1 MTEEAN
7 IETNVLGETDN
18 YIVWEAL
25 EPDGE
30 KTYHLELG
38 RVTLHFFAEEWEE
51 FLELASL
58 LKGG

>member
-1 MTEEAN
+1 MGEDADIQTS
-7 IETNVLGETDN
+7 VLGETDN

-38 RVTLHFFAEEWEE
+38 RVTLHFFVEEWEE
-51 FLELASL
+51 FLELAAL